1 MSREINYRLVGKRR
15 SEYTKPKQTVPA
27 NMVSED
33 LKSNFGFSKAIAGNK
48 KYSAR
53 VEVLNPGNKTG
64 FGVNEKENRTLY
76 VVSGCCYVTYEKDGE
91 NQVQSVMENES
102 FSVEPG
108 TKHGYASGIAPCTVL
123 VIDGGNYEKN
133 FTTLEEPV
141 VSSNNVELSN
151 FIKKSVYASATN
163 NRVFKKR
170 EKSNAMAGALA
181 IKSEKQ
187 GSDTSTGAEKAV
199 SPMQI
204 LSDTNYTGFG
214 KAKPMGPNGFNT
226 ND

>member
-27 NMVSED
+27 NMVTDE
-33 LKSNFGFSKAIAGNK
+33 LKSSFGFSKSIAENK

-53 VEVLNPGNKTG
+53 VEVMNPGNKTG
-64 FGVNEKENRTLY
+64 FGVNEKESRTIY

-91 NQVQSVMENES
+91 TQVQSVLENES
-102 FSVEPG
+102 FSVDPG
-108 TKHGYASGIAPCTVL
+108 TKHGYASGVAPCTIL

-133 FTTLEEPV
+133 WTTLEEPV
-141 VSSNNVELSN
+141 ISSQNVELSN
-151 FIKKSVYASATN
+151 FIKKSVYTSATN
-163 NRVFKKR
+163 KSAYKR
-170 EKSNAMAGALA
+170 RETSNALAGVLA
-181 IKSEKQ
+181 IQAEK
-187 GSDTSTGAEKAV
+187 GPSSTSTGAEKSI

-204 LSDTNYTGFG
+204 LSETNYVGFG